1 MVKSRNLLLTAVLF
15 FLAFALIIILNWRTG
30 EETTQEGITQQEITI
45 EETKDETIKEE
56 TTKKETRQQEVKAE
70 EAEKFEE
77 FETYQGSNRQWLVK
91 QKKIYQLRLEE
102 PSLFLKELQQK
113 FPEKQERLKAL
124 AILRLG
130 TPYQLGPLGEEK
142 DRDKDPIF
150 RLDVTDC
157 TAFILTTTAL
167 FHSSTIED
175 AREMM
180 KFLNYRSEEITFESR
195 LHFTTDR
202 NEVSSYF
209 EDITKEVV
217 QADKIKQKKLILNK
231 IKEDGKRL
239 IDIDWEKSI
248 TLNYVP
254 HNHITWELLEELP
267 EAVGIAF
274 IRENDAGIGLDV
286 AHEGFLFNGE
296 TLIHVSSTQEK
307 VVEENFLD
315 YYFSNQNVPRFEGII
330 LFEVN

>member
-1 MVKSRNLLLTAVLF
+1 MTRSRNLLLTAVLF
-15 FLAFALIIILNWRTG
+15 FLAFALIIILNWRI
-30 EETTQEGITQQEITI
+30 EEEATQGGITQQEITI
-45 EETKDETIKEE
+45 EETKEETIKEE
-56 TTKKETRQQEVKAE
+56 TTGEETRQQEVKAGE
-70 EAEKFEE
+70 TEKLEKLE
-77 FETYQGSNRQWLVK
+77 NCQESNWQWLEG
-91 QKKIYQLRLEE
+91 QKKIYQLRPEE
-102 PSLFLKELQQK
+102 LSLFLKELQQK

-167 FHSSTIED
+167 LHSSTIEN
-175 AREMM
+175 AREIM
-180 KFLNYRSEEITFESR
+180 KFLNYYSEKITFESR

-209 EDITKEVV
+209 KDITKEAV
-217 QADKIKQKKLILNK
+217 QVDKIKQKKLILNK

-248 TLNYVP
+248 TLNYISYS
-254 HNHITWELLEELP
+254 HITREFLEELP

-296 TLIHVSSTQEK
+296 TLIHASSIQGK
-307 VVEENFLD
+307 VIEENFLD